1 MQIEIETLRLRSGG
15 HKSPEDGMCV
25 MEAVAFVAGEPHSDH
40 PECACPIIS
49 AFLRRW
55 NDDLDDEGRQKL
67 KPYIRKLVGTRST
80 KAIEQK
86 RGLLVADWLLRVHTP
101 AWLDLAGLK
110 EQGDKI
116 RALPELGSWD
126 ALGDFR
132 PALAEAKTK
141 AAAARAAAWA
151 AAWAAAGDA
160 AWDAAGDA
168 AGAAAGDAAR
178 AAAGAAAWAAARD
191 AARAAAWAAAWA
203 AAGDAA
209 WAAARDAARAAARAA
224 AGDAAGD
231 AAWDAARAAA
241 GDAAGKK
248 LEPTKISLQA
258 SAFEL
263 LDKLIEL
270 R

>member
-15 HKSPEDGMCV
+15 HRSPEDGMCV
-25 MEAVAFVAGEPHSDH
+25 MEAVAYVAGEPHSDH

-116 RALPELGSWD
+116 RALPELGSWN

-132 PALAEAKTK
+132 PALAEAKGK
-141 AAAARAAAWA
+141 AAAAGAAAWD
-151 AAWAAAGDA
+151 AAWAAAGDAAGAAAGAAAGDAAGAA

-168 AGAAAGDAAR
+168 AGAAAGAAAW
-178 AAAGAAAWAAARD
+178 AAAGAAAWD
-191 AARAAAWAAAWA
+191 AAGAAAWA

-209 WAAARDAARAAARAA
+209 WGAARGAAK
-224 AGDAAGD
+224 
-231 AAWDAARAAA
+231 
-241 GDAAGKK
+241 KK

-258 SAFEL
+258 SAFVL

-270 R
+270 GAAKAA